1 MATLTMG
8 NYKNRIEINPKI
20 LLGKPVF
27 KGTRIPLYVVL
38 DMLSE
43 GMAAKE
49 IIEAYPDL
57 DKDDIKAAML
67 FASDAAKHISEIEF
81 ASADR

>member
-1 MATLTMG
+1 MG

-49 IIEAYPDL
+49 II
-57 DKDDIKAAML
+57 KAAML
-67 FASDAAKHISEIEF
+67 FASDAAKHITEIEF

>member
-1 MATLTMG
+1 M
-8 NYKNRIEINPKI
+8 KFIEYVII
-20 LLGKPVF
+20 LLIQAKGVKTWGPVF

-38 DMLSE
+38 DLLSE

-49 IIEAYPDL
+49 IIKAYPDL

-67 FASDAAKHISEIEF
+67 FASDAAKHITEIEF